1 MLLRKV
7 AALAA
12 ALALVLVLAAPAS
25 ANPVSCA
32 LTIVKTYQST
42 GKIMGCP

>member
-12 ALALVLVLAAPAS
+12 ALALFLLLAAPAS
-25 ANPVSCA
+25 ANPLSCA
-32 LTIVKTYQST
+32 LTIVQTYATS

>member
-12 ALALVLVLAAPAS
+12 ALALFLVLAAPAS
-25 ANPVSCA
+25 ANPLSCA
-32 LTIVKTYQST
+32 ETIVGTYLST